1 MSVEL
6 PDWYVLKDPG
16 DITLDVASW
25 YKFAETRLE
34 RFLAEDDWII
44 NRPSWMSDDDW
55 VSTIS
60 EEIGGHLL
68 LRLAVSTD
76 PRLISWLVEVEGDL
90 FEFRFISSNKSE
102 ERIQV
107 LKDLYGKNNVKTTEE
122 INELFKINLNRKF
135 NLADSIYRSGKY
147 KKSKQK
153 YGSKVKVLDT
163 RLAVRFHKIPK
174 VVGAKKALLYQG
186 WGIVRLADIRLAVK
200 REFEKQLKD
209 VIEKS
214 KDLIEK
220 DEELEATVKPI
231 KDRISK
237 IARSTRY
244 SGDFKNLGFAEG
256 DAIHTKPDIFP
267 PCIQELVTTLKAK
280 GHLSHVE
287 NWQLGTFLK
296 RIGMSVDDQLRFWYS
311 NSIDNVG
318 MSYEEFVQRV
328 GYQINHI
335 YGKTGGGVDYD
346 PPSCKTCINGYY
358 CYWAHKKIDD
368 ISEDIKVKMS
378 KRDIEIVEK
387 ATEEISRLIINQRF
401 QSACARYFTLLT
413 GWKVRGFKINHMLKY
428 SQDAYKRF
436 YSKKETKTNIS
447 KTSDNQKEA

>member
-16 DITLDVASW
+16 DISIDVSSW

-44 NRPSWMSDDDW
+44 NRPNWMSDEDW
-55 VSTIS
+55 FSTIS
-60 EEIGGHLL
+60 EDIGGHLL
-68 LRLAVSTD
+68 LRLAVATD
-76 PRLISWLVEVEGDL
+76 PRLSSWLVEVEGDL
-90 FEFRFISSNKSE
+90 FEFRFISSTKSE

-107 LKDLYGKNNVKTTEE
+107 LKDLYGKDNVKTTEE

-147 KKSKQK
+147 TKSKQK

-174 VVGAKKALLYQG
+174 VIGAKKALLYQG

-214 KDLIEK
+214 KDLIDE

-244 SGDFKNLGFAEG
+244 SDDFKNLGFAEG

-358 CYWAHKKIDD
+358 CYWAHKKIED
-368 ISEDIKVKMS
+368 INEDIKVKMS
-378 KRDIEIVEK
+378 KRNSEVVEK

-413 GWKVRGFKINHMLKY
+413 GWKVRGFQINHMLRY
-428 SQDAYKRF
+428 TQDAYKRF
-436 YSKKETKTNIS
+436 YKKKETKTNTS
-447 KTSDNQKEA
+447 KTSNNQKEA

>member
-16 DITLDVASW
+16 DITINVASW

-76 PRLISWLVEVEGDL
+76 PRLSSWLVEVEGDL

-107 LKDLYGKNNVKTTEE
+107 LKDLYGQDNVKTTEE
-122 INELFKINLNRKF
+122 INELFKINLNREF
-135 NLADSIYRSGKY
+135 NLADSVYRSGKY
-147 KKSKQK
+147 AKSKQK
-153 YGSKVKVLDT
+153 YGLKVKVLDT

-174 VVGAKKALLYQG
+174 VVGAKKALLYKG

-214 KDLIEK
+214 KVLIEK
-220 DEELEATVKPI
+220 DEDLEVTVKPI

-244 SGDFKNLGFAEG
+244 SGDFKNLGFADG

-267 PCIQELVTTLKAK
+267 PCIQELVATLQAK

-318 MSYEEFVQRV
+318 MSYDEFVQRV

-358 CYWAHKKIDD
+358 CYWAHKKLED
-368 ISEDIKVKMS
+368 INEDIKVKMS
-378 KRDIEIVEK
+378 KRNSEVVDK
-387 ATEEISRLIINQRF
+387 AIEEISRLIINQRY

-413 GWKVRGFKINHMLKY
+413 GWKVRGFQINHMLKY

-436 YSKKETKTNIS
+436 YKKKETTTDNS
-447 KTSDNQKEA
+447 KTSDKQKKA